1 MALHEPLEITIS
13 TPRALRSRPPLSSLL
28 PAADAVMLLGAA
40 ALLGFSRPSIAY
52 AVVAFLILNGDTSRK
67 FRINPRFG
75 DEAGWLLGRVSIAL
89 LVLVSVGWSISS
101 MAKIE
106 ILGGHIRGFTLAGLA
121 GAAAIFLGRAAA
133 YALER
138 AARTRGVVSEPTLI
152 VGDGEMAMRLVDAL
166 GEHPEYGLRP
176 VGFLGRHEAPVIPL
190 PYLGESKDLQRVIAD
205 HEVRRVLVAFGEML
219 DQELVT
225 ILRANERAAAEIH
238 VVPRFFELSG
248 IPQGAAVDDVCG
260 IPLLHLRR
268 PALRP
273 FARLQKRAF
282 DIVVASAL
290 LLVSLPLLAILALAV
305 RLSSPGPVLFRQ
317 KRVGLNGQL
326 FEIYKFRTM
335 FENDDSDTAWLSDG
349 DRDQVTSVGHL
360 LRRTSLDE
368 VPQLLN
374 VLRGEM
380 SLVGPRPER
389 PHYTGQFAETVSRYD
404 DRHRVVGGITGWAQ
418 INGRNRGFDTVP
430 QRARLDNY
438 YIENWS
444 LWRDLVII
452 ARTIGVLFRGR

>member
-1 MALHEPLEITIS
+1 MTLREPLEIPFS

-28 PAADAVMLLGAA
+28 PAADALMLLGVSAT
-40 ALLGFSRPSIAY
+40 LGFKLVSIAY
-52 AVVAFLILNGDTSRK
+52 GVVTFLILNGDTSRK
-67 FRINPRFG
+67 FRINPRLG
-75 DEAGWLLGRVSIAL
+75 DEAGWLLGRVSMAL
-89 LVLVSVGWSISS
+89 LVLLSVGSVARLAHISL
-101 MAKIE
+101 
-106 ILGGHIRGFTLAGLA
+106 LGSQLGQVTKVELARGLA
-121 GAAAIFLGRAAA
+121 E
-133 YALER
+133 AL
-138 AARTRGVVSEPTLI
+138 
-152 VGDGEMAMRLVDAL
+152 M
-166 GEHPEYGLRP
+166 EHADYGLHP
-176 VGFLGRHEAPVIPL
+176 IGFLGRPTGGTLPL
-190 PYLGESKDLQRVIAD
+190 PCLGDNRDFQRVIHE
-205 HEVRRVLVAFGEML
+205 HEVRRVLVAFGEMH

-225 ILRANERAAAEIH
+225 ILRANERVPAEIH

-248 IPQGAAVDDVCG
+248 VPQGAAVDDVDG
-260 IPLLHLRR
+260 IPLFHLRR

-273 FARLQKRAF
+273 AARFQKRAF
-282 DIVVASAL
+282 DMVAASL
-290 LLVSLPLLAILALAV
+290 LLFLTLPLLAVLALAV
-305 RLSSPGPVLFRQ
+305 RLSSPGPILFRQ

-326 FEIYKFRTM
+326 FEIVKFRTM
-335 FENDDSDTAWLSDG
+335 FENDDSDTTWLSDK
-349 DRDQVTSVGHL
+349 DHERVTAVGHL

-418 INGRNRGFDTVP
+418 INGRSRGLDSVP

>member
-1 MALHEPLEITIS
+1 MTLQEPLEIAFS

-28 PAADAVMLLGAA
+28 PAADAVMLLGVSAF
-40 ALLGFSRPSIAY
+40 LGFDLVSIAY
-52 AVVAFLILNGDTSRK
+52 GVVTFLILNGDTSRK
-67 FRINPRFG
+67 FRLAPRLG
-75 DEAGWLLGRVSIAL
+75 DEAGWLLGRVSVSL
-89 LVLVSVGWSISS
+89 LVLLSVGSV
-101 MAKIE
+101 AKLAQIE
-106 ILGGHIRGFTLAGLA
+106 LLGGSLHNLTKVGLV
-121 GAAAIFLGRAAA
+121 GAAAVFLGRGAA

-138 AARTRGVVSEPTLI
+138 AAKSRGVVSERTLI
-152 VGDGEMAMRLVDAL
+152 VGDGELAVGLAEAL
-166 GEHPEYGLRP
+166 EEHRDYGLHP
-176 VGFLGRHEAPVIPL
+176 IGFLGRPRGRSLRL
-190 PYLGESKDLQRVIAD
+190 PCLGHASDLPRVI
-205 HEVRRVLVAFGEML
+205 HEYDVRRVLVAFGEVH
-219 DQELVT
+219 DQEVVT
-225 ILRANERAAAEIH
+225 ILRANERVPAEIH

-248 IPQGAAVDDVCG
+248 VPQGAAVDDVDG
-260 IPLLHLRR
+260 IPLFHLRR

-273 FARLQKRAF
+273 VGKLQKRLF
-282 DIVVASAL
+282 DIVVASL
-290 LLVSLPLLAILALAV
+290 LLVLSLPLLAILALAV
-305 RLSSPGPVLFRQ
+305 RLSSPGPILFRQ

-326 FEIYKFRTM
+326 FEIVKFRTM
-335 FENDDSDTAWLSDG
+335 FENEDSDTTWLSDKDV
-349 DRDQVTSVGHL
+349 DRVTAVGHL

-389 PHYTGQFAETVSRYD
+389 PHYTGQFTETVSRYD

-418 INGRNRGFDTVP
+418 INGRSRGLDSVP

-444 LWRDLVII
+444 LWRDLVIL